1 VLRFSAMLEVNGLT
15 KRYGKLKAITG
26 VSFRADSGETI
37 GLLGPNGAGKT
48 TTVSIIAGLLSP
60 DSGEVL
66 IEGKQVKSD
75 TDPIKLKIG
84 LVPQDMALYDQLTAR
99 DNLTFFAALY
109 SLAGA
114 KARHAIDEALNLVAL
129 SDRAGDKVGTFSG
142 GMKRRLNLA
151 AALLHDPQNLLLD
164 EPTVG
169 VDPQSRNAIFENLET
184 LKKRG
189 KTLIYT
195 THYMEEAERLCDRIV
210 IIDHGKVVADDT
222 VPGLHKL
229 LPVTNVIAV
238 ELDHTDGF
246 KPEQML
252 ALPEVKSAALEQNT
266 LRIGV
271 HNLSRGAPGILRWLA
286 ENGHS
291 YHHVSSEQPNLE
303 TIFLTLTGRSLR
315 DS

>member
-1 VLRFSAMLEVNGLT
+1 MLEVNALS
-15 KRYGKLKAITG
+15 KSYGKLTAVSG
-26 VSFRADSGETI
+26 VTFRADRGETI

-48 TTVSIIAGLLSP
+48 TTVSIIAGLLRP

-66 IEGKQVKSD
+66 IEGERVQSD
-75 TDPIKLKIG
+75 SDPVKLKIG
-84 LVPQDMALYDQLTAR
+84 VVPQEMALYDELAAR

-114 KARHAIDEALNLVAL
+114 KAKQAIDDALQLVAL
-129 SDRAGDKVGTFSG
+129 SDRAGDKVNTFSG

-151 AALLHDPQNLLLD
+151 AALLHDPQILLLD

-169 VDPQSRNAIFENLET
+169 VDPQSRNAIFDNLET

-210 IIDHGKVVADDT
+210 IIDHGKMIANDT
-222 VPGLHKL
+222 LQGLHRL
-229 LPVTNVIAV
+229 LPVTNIIAIA
-238 ELDHTDGF
+238 LDHPDGF

-252 ALPEVKSAALEQNT
+252 ALAEVKSAALEQDQGT
-266 LRIGV
+266 LRVGV
-271 HNLSRGAPGILRWLA
+271 HDLSRGAPVVLRWLS
-286 ENGHS
+286 ENGQS
-291 YHHVSSEQPNLE
+291 YHHVSSEQPDLE
-303 TIFLTLTGRSLR
+303 TVFLTLTGRSLR
-315 DS
+315 DSK

>member
-1 VLRFSAMLEVNGLT
+1 MLEVNGLT
-15 KRYGKLKAITG
+15 KSYGKLIAVTG
-26 VSFRADSGETI
+26 VTFRADRGETI

-75 TDPIKLKIG
+75 TDPVKLKIG

-99 DNLTFFAALY
+99 DNLVFFAALY
-109 SLAGA
+109 SIASARA
-114 KARHAIDEALNLVAL
+114 KQAIDDALDLVAL
-129 SDRAGDKVGTFSG
+129 SDRAGDKVATFSG

-151 AALLHDPQNLLLD
+151 AALIHDPQILLLD

-169 VDPQSRNAIFENLET
+169 VDPHSRNAIFDNLEA

-210 IIDHGKVVADDT
+210 IIDHGKVIANDT
-222 VPGLHKL
+222 LQALHQL
-229 LPVTNVIAV
+229 LPVTNIVAV
-238 ELDHTDGF
+238 ELDAADGF

-252 ALPEVKSAALEQNT
+252 ALPGVKSAELKQNT
-266 LRIGV
+266 LRVGV
-271 HNLSRGAPGILRWLA
+271 NDLSREAAGVLRWLA
-286 ENGHS
+286 ENGHFF
-291 YHHVSSEQPNLE
+291 HHVSSEQPDLE
-303 TIFLTLTGRSLR
+303 TVFLTLTGRSLR

>member
-1 VLRFSAMLEVNGLT
+1 MPASSMLEVNNLT
-15 KRYGKLKAITG
+15 KNYGKLMAVSG
-26 VSFRADSGETI
+26 VSFRADRGETI

-48 TTVSIIAGLLSP
+48 TTVSIIAGLLDA

-75 TDPIKLKIG
+75 TDPVKLKIG
-84 LVPQDMALYDQLTAR
+84 LVPQDMALYEKLTAR

-109 SLAGA
+109 SIYGA
-114 KARHAIDEALNLVAL
+114 KANEAIAEVLTLVGLA
-129 SDRAGDKVGTFSG
+129 DRAGDKVETFSG

-151 AALLHDPQNLLLD
+151 AALLHDPQILLLD

-169 VDPQSRNAIFENLET
+169 VDPQSRNAIFDNLEV

-210 IIDHGKVVADDT
+210 IVDHGKVVANDT
-222 VPGLHKL
+222 LQGLHKL
-229 LPVTNVIAV
+229 LPITNVIAV
-238 ELDHTDGF
+238 DLDQADGF
-246 KPEQML
+246 KAEQML
-252 ALPEVKSAALEQNT
+252 ALPEVKSAELLEGT

-271 HNLSRGAPGILRWLA
+271 HDLSRGAPRVLRWLS

-291 YHHVSSEQPNLE
+291 YHHVSSEQPDLE
-303 TIFLTLTGRSLR
+303 TVFLSLTGRSLR